1 MASEIPKH
9 VPTETTEPL
18 DVLLEAGRDRDVVE
32 RLMSSEGNAVLARC
46 RAALGGDTADP
57 GVVWDA
63 RHETFVEAFKD
74 LGPRKALPDPTGF
87 MAGWAD
93 RVCASVLKAER
104 NRVLPREP
112 FVPPEGDWRGPV
124 RWELDVLGE
133 EAPEKYTGRRSRAQD
148 APSPWRGAALAGFAA
163 LMLVISGVM
172 RC

>member
-1 MASEIPKH
+1 
-9 VPTETTEPL
+9 
-18 DVLLEAGRDRDVVE
+18 
-32 RLMSSEGNAVLARC
+32 
-46 RAALGGDTADP
+46 
-57 GVVWDA
+57 
-63 RHETFVEAFKD
+63 
-74 LGPRKALPDPTGF
+74 